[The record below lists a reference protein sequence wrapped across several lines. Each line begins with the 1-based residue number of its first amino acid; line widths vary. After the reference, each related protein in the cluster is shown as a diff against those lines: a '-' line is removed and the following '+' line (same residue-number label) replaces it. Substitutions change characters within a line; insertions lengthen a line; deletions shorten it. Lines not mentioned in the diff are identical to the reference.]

1 MVELVQS
8 IVLLRSGSHEDAVR
22 CVAEASLRAYVSAPD
37 LPEWAEWLAGSF
49 TKTVRRAKPWSGWPV
64 IPPTSKARRNSA

>member
-1 MVELVQS
+1 MTELVQP

-37 LPEWAEWLAGSF
+37 LPEWRQWLAGSF
-49 TKTVRRAKPWSGWPV
+49 TKTVRRASRGLGG
-64 IPPTSKARRNSA
+64 R